1 MLKIVKLKMFYIIV
15 LQGKIIGYCEII
27 VIGVSYEE
35 INIFIFGEQKW

>member
-15 LQGKIIGYCEII
+15 LQGEIIGYCEII